1 MLKKILN
8 KVEKDGLMA
17 LLLALVQYPFKFNHR
32 KKYQEMLSKS
42 DLKDRFTHVYDNN
55 LWSSTESLSGEGSQ
69 VDYTEPLREW
79 LITNLPKLNVNI
91 FVDAPCGDF
100 NWMQLVL
107 PHLDI
112 QYIGLDI
119 VPSVIKKNN
128 QLYSSNNV
136 SFDIAN
142 ICDDELPS
150 CDVIMV
156 RDCLFHLSF
165 EDINKF
171 FKNLESTNYKYLL
184 TTTHI
189 VKDSFVNSN
198 ISSGDFRL
206 INLFKPPFN
215 FNKSNVTEHVI
226 DFPKG
231 YSIPREMILI
241 KKEFVPTNLN
251 LESI

>member
-8 KVEKDGLMA
+8 KLQNEGFVP
-17 LLLALVQYPFKFNHR
+17 LLVSLIQYPLKFNHR
-32 KKYQEMLSKS
+32 KKYQEMLAKN
-42 DLKDRFTHVYDNN
+42 DLKDRFSHVYDNN

-79 LITNLPKLNVNI
+79 LVTNLPKLNVNI

-112 QYIGLDI
+112 HYIGLDI
-119 VPSVIKKNN
+119 VPSVIEKNN
-128 QLYSSNNV
+128 ELYSSNNI

-171 FKNLESTNYKYLL
+171 FKNLASTNYKYLL
-184 TTTHI
+184 TTTHL
-189 VKDSFVNSN
+189 VKDNFVNSN

-206 INLFKPPFN
+206 IDLFKPPFC

-231 YSIPREMILI
+231 YSIPREMILL
-241 KKEFVPTNLN
+241 KKEFVPTSLN
-251 LESI
+251 LENI